1 MREVKSLYP
10 VKPACANIPKKNGFL
25 PVNFFT
31 DTITSQFE
39 NSSSMQMNTVVPKYD
54 VDQLNDIIL
63 NRRSV
68 YPRQYEK
75 GKAIPDEVI
84 WQILEN
90 ANRAPNHKQ
99 TEPWRFKVFSG
110 EGRRYFAEL
119 QAGIYQEYA
128 GEDYNEGRYQKLLEY
143 PMLASHVISIGMR
156 RNEQG
161 VLPENEEI
169 QAVSCAVENMFLT
182 VTAYGLGSYW
192 TTAGITYFEQ
202 AKAHFDLGEKDKLM
216 GFFYIGYVA
225 IPYKSLSKRGP
236 IQTKV
241 DWINEYKN
249 NSGINSTNT
258 IDTKPQAVK
267 DGVKAHD
274 HESQARW
281 VVILT
286 VITMILEIVIG
297 YYSNSMALTAE
308 GWHMSTHVFAIGLTW
323 AAYFFT
329 RKYGRSQK
337 ISFQSDR
344 LLSLSGFTS
353 AIVLQIIA
361 IIMALESIGRL
372 IHPLP
377 IKFGEAIVVAA
388 IGLVVN
394 GISALLLHHDHDHH
408 DHNIRAA
415 YLHVLADGL
424 TSLTAILALTIGLFF
439 HLFWLD
445 SLSGII
451 GSIVI
456 TSWAVQLIKGSGIKL
471 IDFKKAV

>member
-1 MREVKSLYP
+1 
-10 VKPACANIPKKNGFL
+10 
-25 PVNFFT
+25 
-31 DTITSQFE
+31 
-39 NSSSMQMNTVVPKYD
+39 MNTVFSKYD
-54 VDQLNDIIL
+54 VDQFNDIIL
-63 NRRSV
+63 NRRSI

-75 GKAIPDEVI
+75 GKPVPDEII

-110 EGRRYFAEL
+110 DGRRYFAEL

-128 GEDYNEGRYQKLLEY
+128 GEDYSDNRYQKLLEY
-143 PMLASHVISIGMR
+143 PLLASHVISIGMR
-156 RNEQG
+156 RNEAG
-161 VLPENEEI
+161 VLPENEEMA
-169 QAVSCAVENMFLT
+169 AVACAVENMFLS

-202 AKAHFDLGEKDKLM
+202 SKAHFDLGEKDKLM

-225 IPYKSLSKRGP
+225 IPFKQLSRRSP

-241 DWINEYKN
+241 DWINEYK
-249 NSGINSTNT
+249 SSSPSAGSASVQTSAIN
-258 IDTKPQAVK
+258 AK
-267 DGVKAHD
+267 DSFKAHD

-286 VITMILEIVIG
+286 VITMILEIIIG
-297 YYSNSMALTAE
+297 YYSNSMALAAE

-323 AAYFFT
+323 SAYFFT
-329 RKYGRSQK
+329 RKYAQSQK

-361 IIMALESIGRL
+361 VIMAVESVGRL
-372 IHPLP
+372 IHPVP
-377 IKFGEAIVVAA
+377 IKFGEAIIVAV
-388 IGLVVN
+388 IGLIVN
-394 GISALLLHHDHDHH
+394 TVSALLLKHDHDHQ
-408 DHNIRAA
+408 DDNIRAA

-439 HLFWLD
+439 HLYWLD
-445 SLSGII
+445 ALSGII
-451 GSIVI
+451 GSVVI
-456 TSWAVQLIKGSGIKL
+456 TSWAAQLIKGSAGKL

>member
-1 MREVKSLYP
+1 M
-10 VKPACANIPKKNGFL
+10 PA
-25 PVNFFT
+25 VT
-31 DTITSQFE
+31 
-39 NSSSMQMNTVVPKYD
+39 KYD
-54 VDQLNDIIL
+54 VDQFNDIIL
-63 NRRSV
+63 NRRSI

-75 GKAIPDEVI
+75 GKAVPDEVI

-128 GEDYNEGRYQKLLEY
+128 GEDYNESRYQKLLEY

-156 RNEQG
+156 RNENG
-161 VLPENEEI
+161 VLPENEEMA
-169 QAVSCAVENMFLT
+169 AVACAVENMFLS

-202 AKAHFDLGEKDKLM
+202 SKAYFDLGEKDKLM
-216 GFFYIGYVA
+216 GFFFIGYVA
-225 IPYKSLSKRGP
+225 IPYKQLSKRSP

-241 DWINEYKN
+241 EWIDEYR
-249 NSGINSTNT
+249 NT
-258 IDTKPQAVK
+258 ALTANLTSVK
-267 DGVKAHD
+267 TDPPKVNDALKAHD
-274 HESQARW
+274 HESQTRW

-323 AAYFFT
+323 AAYLFT
-329 RKYGRSQK
+329 RKYSQSQK

-377 IKFGEAIVVAA
+377 IKFGEAIIVAV

-394 GISALLLHHDHDHH
+394 SISAVLLKHDHDHQ
-408 DHNIRAA
+408 DDNIRAA

-439 HLFWLD
+439 HLYWLD

-456 TSWAVQLIKGSGIKL
+456 TSWAFQLIKGSGSKL
-471 IDFKKAV
+471 IDFKKANN